1 MRQFQV
7 SRLLTGPE
15 VSGSRP
21 VVVTFEVHRDREEVS
36 LSCLP
41 FEPPFLSPLLSLP
54 LFSTSADTFVA
65 IFFDAYC
72 GR

>member
-36 LSCLP
+36 PSCLL
-41 FEPPFLSPLLSLP
+41 FEVAFLV
-54 LFSTSADTFVA
+54 TFAEPTLVFY
-65 IFFDAYC
+65 IC
-72 GR
+72 